1 MTNVKKKMNMVS
13 TYNLLL
19 SFYNFQKYRYSIC
32 TCLFKQYGRIGR
44 ILPCFTLFGIKFS
57 SRVLVLELIFYVYL
71 SCHGNDPSSEEKNL
85 YIFDE
90 FRLLS
95 DYCLLN
101 EIDYLI
107 GLD

>member
-1 MTNVKKKMNMVS
+1 MKKNMTCN
-13 TYNLLL
+13 
-19 SFYNFQKYRYSIC
+19 
-32 TCLFKQYGRIGR
+32 CLFKQYGRIGR

-57 SRVLVLELIFYVYL
+57 SRVLVLELIFYL
-71 SCHGNDPSSEEKNL
+71 AMAMILHQRKNIQ

-101 EIDYLI
+101 TIDYLI